1 MDLFDG
7 GHGGG
12 VLIVGGIALV
22 VSVILVLVAGRKDD
36 DRSHTRT
43 QARYLGVITLVS
55 LFIALFAFFG
65 VVRSLTNLIPS
76 EHHSSQS
83 IPGLP
88 PALQDL
94 DVEQII
100 EDLPFDL
107 PGLEQ
112 RGPSYTDEQLQHAI
126 ELGLL
131 FFAAITV
138 FAFHD
143 RRARALAPADAF
155 PGDATGRIARAALY
169 GACAVAA
176 LIALFAAAK
185 GVYGLFRIIIPGVTG
200 DNSDAERER
209 GVAQLITFGLL
220 AGASTFIFLR
230 AWFWLP
236 EHRDAG

>member
-1 MDLFDG
+1 MDLFEK

-12 VLIVGGIALV
+12 VFVLGAIALV
-22 VSVILVLVAGRKDD
+22 VSVILVLVAGRTAD
-36 DRSHTRT
+36 DRSQTRT

-76 EHHSSQS
+76 EHHSSES
-83 IPGLP
+83 IPGI
-88 PALQDL
+88 PALEGL

-126 ELGLL
+126 EFGLL
-131 FFAAITV
+131 LVAALGV
-138 FAFHD
+138 FAFHN
-143 RRARALAPADAF
+143 RRARALVSPDAF

-176 LIALFAAAK
+176 LVALFAAAK

-200 DNSDAERER
+200 DNSGAERER

-230 AWFWLP
+230 AWYWLP
-236 EHRDAG
+236 EHRDSP